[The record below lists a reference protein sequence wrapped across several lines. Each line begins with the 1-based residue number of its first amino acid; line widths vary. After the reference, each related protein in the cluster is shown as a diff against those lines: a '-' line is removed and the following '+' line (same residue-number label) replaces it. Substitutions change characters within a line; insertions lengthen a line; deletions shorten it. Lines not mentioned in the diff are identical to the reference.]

1 MSDSR
6 SKNATRNAVY
16 AVLLKLYQT
25 VIPFFVRTVF
35 INVLGMQ
42 YVGLNG
48 LFASILGILNLAE
61 LGVGTALIFSMYK
74 PVAEHDTPMICALMN
89 YYKKCYRIIGSV
101 IAGAGFM
108 LMPFLR
114 YLIKSNLPANM
125 NLYVIYL
132 INLAGTVSTY
142 FLFAYKNCL
151 FIAHQRNDISSKIS
165 FCIETIKYAI
175 QICALVLSRN
185 YYFYIIVL
193 PVCSIVSNLITAAL
207 ANKTYPEYRSKGK
220 LNTEQVL
227 MITKKIRALFVVKI
241 GNVVL
246 NSVDNIVISAF
257 LGLTILGMYSNYYYI
272 VSSVV
277 SIVGLLTGSM
287 IASLGNSVA
296 TESKQKNYNDFLK
309 LSFWNFWLVGW
320 CAICLVCLSQHF
332 IRIWVGAENMLPF
345 GLVLLFAA
353 YFYVLQSN
361 QVAGAYKDAAGIW
374 ESDRFRPIVTAGTNL
389 ICNLIM
395 VQFIGLYG
403 IVLSTVVSLLIVN
416 TSWLIHNVCK
426 LVFEKCMKDYI
437 LYWVRNLVIT
447 LLAGVVCY
455 GFCSQMPEMG
465 LKWFFAKGIVCVIA
479 PNLVYFICYFRTKSF
494 KDSLEIIQKIIC
506 NLLNKDRNYN

>member
-1 MSDSR
+1 MADSR
-6 SKNATRNAVY
+6 LKNATRNAVF

-25 VIPFFVRTVF
+25 VVPFFVRTVF
-35 INVLGMQ
+35 IYTLGMQ

-48 LFASILGILNLAE
+48 LFSSILGVLNLAE
-61 LGVGTALIFSMYK
+61 LGVGSALIFSMYK

-89 YYKKCYRIIGSV
+89 FYKKCYRIIGCV
-101 IAGAGFM
+101 IAGAGLA
-108 LMPFLR
+108 LMPFLK
-114 YLIKSNLPANM
+114 YLIKSDLPADI
-125 NLYVIYL
+125 NLYVLYL

-142 FLFAYKNCL
+142 FLFAYKICL
-151 FIAHQRNDISSKIS
+151 FNAHQRNDINSKIS
-165 FCIETIKYAI
+165 FCVETVKYAI
-175 QICALVLSRN
+175 QIGALVLFRN

-207 ANKTYPEYRSKGK
+207 ANKTYPEYQSKGK
-220 LNTEQVL
+220 LNKEQVST
-227 MITKKIRALFVVKI
+227 ISKKISALFIVKI
-241 GNVVL
+241 GSVVL

-257 LGLTILGMYSNYYYI
+257 LGLTVLGLYSNYNYI
-272 VSSVV
+272 VSSVI
-277 SIVGLLTGSM
+277 SIIGLLTGSM

-320 CAICLVCLSQHF
+320 CTICLVCLSQHF
-332 IRIWVGAENMLPF
+332 IRIWVGAENILPF
-345 GLVLLFAA
+345 GMVILFAS

-374 ESDRFRPIVTAGTNL
+374 ESDRFRPLATAGTNL

-426 LVFEKCMKDYI
+426 LVFEKGMREYV
-437 LYWVRNLVIT
+437 LYWIRNFGIT

-455 GFCSQMPEMG
+455 RICSMMPETG
-465 LKWFFAKGIVCVIA
+465 LGWFLAKGIVCVIA
-479 PNLVYFICYFRTKSF
+479 PNLVFLLCYFRTKSF
-494 KDSLEIIQKIIC
+494 NDSKDVVLKIY
-506 NLLNKDRNYN
+506 RNILHK